1 MEKLHAQGMS
11 AIVETASPE
20 ETEAL
25 GERIGRQLRS
35 GDVVALI
42 GELGSGK
49 TCLTRGIARGAGSTA
64 RVRSPTFILMRE
76 YPLEGKPFPMR
87 HLDLYRLAG
96 ADDLLDIGGGEV
108 LGAEGVAVV
117 EWADRAEELL
127 PKNAVRVQLEI
138 VGRDRR
144 RAHIESPERPL
155 RL

>member
-1 MEKLHAQGMS
+1 MEKLREEVS
-11 AIVETASPE
+11 AVVETASPE

-35 GDVVALI
+35 GDVVALT

-64 RVRSPTFILMRE
+64 RVSSPTFILMRE
-76 YPLEGKPFPMR
+76 YPLEGKRYAMR

-96 ADDLLDIGGGEV
+96 ADDLIDIGGDEV
-108 LGAEGVAVV
+108 LGAEGVVVV
-117 EWADRAEELL
+117 EWADKAEALL
-127 PKNAVRVQLEI
+127 PTNAVRVQLEI

-144 RAHIESPERPL
+144 RAHIESPERTL

>member
-1 MEKLHAQGMS
+1 MS

-25 GERIGRQLRS
+25 GERLGRQLRP

-42 GELGSGK
+42 GALGSGK

-96 ADDLLDIGGGEV
+96 VDDLIDIGGGEV
-108 LGAEGVAVV
+108 LEGDGIAVV
-117 EWADRAEELL
+117 EWADKAEELL
-127 PKNAVRVQLEI
+127 PRNAVRVQLEI
-138 VGRDRR
+138 VGRNRR